1 MFLYISSGAI
11 QEPVLQHGQTEMVF
25 RVTMDKNVQD
35 QIHVKMVN
43 AKESV
48 LLVTIFANT
57 AMATT
62 AVFIRVTDMLR
73 QNAHVK

>member
-1 MFLYISSGAI
+1 
-11 QEPVLQHGQTEMVF
+11 MVF
-25 RVTMDKNVQD
+25 HVTMDKNAQD
-35 QIHVKMVN
+35 QIHVKLVN

-48 LLVTIFANT
+48 LLVTIFVNT

-62 AVFIRVTDMLR
+62 VVFTRVTDMLR

>member
-1 MFLYISSGAI
+1 
-11 QEPVLQHGQTEMVF
+11 
-25 RVTMDKNVQD
+25 MDKNAQD
-35 QIHVKMVN
+35 QIHVKLVN

-48 LLVTIFANT
+48 LLVTIFVNT

-62 AVFIRVTDMLR
+62 AVFTRVTDMLR

>member
-1 MFLYISSGAI
+1 
-11 QEPVLQHGQTEMVF
+11 MVF
-25 RVTMDKNVQD
+25 HVTMDKNAQD

-48 LLVTIFANT
+48 LLVTMFVNT

-62 AVFIRVTDMLR
+62 AVFTRVTDMLR